1 MKVHELKAI
10 LDRHDPTAD
19 VVISTK
25 HNRAYF
31 HFRVEEHVGSA
42 ITEGQPLVALELTD
56 EVGLTVVPV

>member
-31 HFRVEEHVGSA
+31 HFSFSPASGR
-42 ITEGQPLVALELTD
+42 PALHE
-56 EVGLTVVPV
+56 TVFHRCVPVI